1 MPNPPRED
9 GRARGQVL
17 IMFALA
23 LVVLLGFAGLAVD
36 VGRLVA
42 ERRHVQNAADAGA
55 LAACVRLID
64 GGTDA
69 EAAQAGREV
78 ALLNLAGSPAAATE
92 TIAPDGAHVPAE
104 ASLAGRGNELTSGV
118 LIETETRVVGTSVTV
133 IKRARV
139 AIESSVATTFG
150 RVVGVDDL
158 GTSARARCGMEGGPT
173 VPIVARRHINSPGP
187 NDPDCGAAGQHTF
200 VDHLATAATS
210 TCGGADETNVLGY
223 GGRTP
228 ASETSPGPVFS
239 LYGPDSKASNDPSF
253 RGFIAVDIRNFA
265 STTSRR
271 YYNGVDAG
279 TNANLI
285 KQKEGDYILA
295 RYYPGPPFPP
305 VVSPPDPNAQVA
317 VLSGNDTSMVVGNFE
332 TVYKVG
338 DVMVLAVY
346 GGTVKAIP
354 DFSLTPPPTINLPA
368 TATTPTDG
376 PSFTVARNDSFVGTV
391 ELHLHGDDDAPDPTD
406 DIVDET
412 ALLGIG
418 VPLPGKIN
426 QPGWNPA
433 AGPTDGFRPT
443 RQGTTVTMKDFRT
456 NAVPPGIY
464 TAWLEGHS
472 ASPYNTTR
480 RQPVTVL
487 IGGTE
492 RDFSLGNSV
501 TAGQTSTL
509 GGNISMDLYVSTAK
523 TSDPTNWGAAGT
535 AVNLSIDA
543 DTLPAGM
550 AVAPSFSSPSVVPS
564 VVSKP
569 GNPFGTKSV
578 LTINSGGL
586 AAGTYNFV
594 VRAKGT
600 NGAGQPVTHLLPI
613 VFSVVNEPSAGNYVD
628 ITGFAVFEVTEVTAN
643 GIEGR
648 AISPIAASSEDW
660 ALRRALRARLISW
673 TD

>member
-1 MPNPPRED
+1 MRLRISDSRRE
-9 GRARGQVL
+9 RGQVL

-23 LVVLLGFAGLAVD
+23 LVVLLGFAGLAID

-69 EAAQAGREV
+69 EAAAAGREV
-78 ALLNLAGSPAAATE
+78 ALLNLAGSPAGATE
-92 TIAPDGAHVPAE
+92 TIAPDAAPVPAE
-104 ASLAGRGNELTSGV
+104 ASQAGRGNELTSGV

-139 AIESSVATTFG
+139 AIESTVTTTFG
-150 RVVGVDDL
+150 RVVGVNDL

-210 TCGGADETNVLGY
+210 TCGNADETNVLGY

-239 LYGPDSKASNDPSF
+239 LYGPDSKASNDASF
-253 RGFIAVDIRNFA
+253 RGFVAVDIRNFA
-265 STTSRR
+265 SSTSRR

-279 TNANLI
+279 TNANQI
-285 KQKEGDYILA
+285 KQKEGEYILA

-317 VLSGNDTSMVVGNFE
+317 ILSGNDTSMVVGNFE
-332 TVYKVG
+332 TMYTVG

-346 GGTVKAIP
+346 GGSVKTIP
-354 DFSLTPPPTINLPA
+354 DFSLTPPATITLPG
-368 TATTPTDG
+368 TTTTPTDG
-376 PSFTVARNDSFVGTV
+376 PSFTVARNDSFIGTV
-391 ELHLHGDDDAPDPTD
+391 ELHLHGDDDAPDPAD
-406 DIVDET
+406 DIVDEVAVT
-412 ALLGIG
+412 GI
-418 VPLPGKIN
+418 PAAGKIN

-433 AGPTDGFRPT
+433 AGPTDGFQPT
-443 RQGTTVTMKDFRT
+443 RRGTTVTMKDFLT

-464 TAWLEGHS
+464 AAWLEGHS

-480 RQPVTVL
+480 RYPVTVL
-487 IGGTE
+487 IGGAK

-501 TAGQTSTL
+501 TAGQTSTI
-509 GGNISMDLYVSTAK
+509 GGSISMDLYVSTAK
-523 TSDPTNWGAAGT
+523 ASDASNWGGTGT
-535 AVNLSIDA
+535 AVTLSVDP
-543 DTLPAGM
+543 DSLPAGM
-550 AVAPSFSSPSVVPS
+550 AVSPSFSSSTVMPS

-569 GNPFGTKSV
+569 SNPFGTKSV

-586 AAGTYNFV
+586 AAGTHTFI

-613 VFSVVNEPSAGNYVD
+613 VFSVVNEPSGGSYVD

-648 AISPIAASSEDW
+648 AISSIAASSDDW